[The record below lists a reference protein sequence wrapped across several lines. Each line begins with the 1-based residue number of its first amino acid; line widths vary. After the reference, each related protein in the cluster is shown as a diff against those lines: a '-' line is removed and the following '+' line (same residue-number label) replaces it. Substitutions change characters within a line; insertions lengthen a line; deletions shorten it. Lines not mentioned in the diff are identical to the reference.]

1 MDKDDSW
8 LYYREDVLEKIDV
21 NAVPNNVESVC
32 NALDYKLG
40 QSWEMYVSELPKM
53 PWTTIFLTSVEL
65 DGLMVIFRVVSRAIH
80 DGPNALKSKDFSN
93 QQAEMECPEQVV
105 RKDEEA
111 MEIDSVIKDIKK
123 KALFVKVI
131 KWVHDLILSQCV
143 FVFTLV
149 LYHWKNW

>member
-8 LYYREDVLEKIDV
+8 LCYREDVLEKIDV
-21 NAVPNNVESVC
+21 NAVPNDVESVC

-80 DGPNALKSKDFSN
+80 DGPNTLKSKDFSN

-111 MEIDSVIKDIKK
+111 MEIDSVINDI
-123 KALFVKVI
+123 
-131 KWVHDLILSQCV
+131 
-143 FVFTLV
+143 
-149 LYHWKNW
+149 